1 MANTN
6 NIQDPEINV
15 GEALSKTEKFFE
27 TYKKHMLYGIAAIV
41 IVAAAIFAYYHF
53 IHLPKQ
59 RKLLVKHLQLSSI
72 SGAMSL
78 KKHLTATAMPWVSN
92 R

>member
-27 TYKKHMLYGIAAIV
+27 TYKKHMLYGIAA
-41 IVAAAIFAYYHF
+41 
-53 IHLPKQ
+53 
-59 RKLLVKHLQLSSI
+59 
-72 SGAMSL
+72 
-78 KKHLTATAMPWVSN
+78 
-92 R
+92 